1 MYKIHRDNVNLSNW
15 TNTSDKIPEQN
26 SLVRALYYSEE
37 PQEFNI
43 CLLRF
48 YKTFSQHQT
57 LGRWEGE
64 ENYIKSQT
72 PVEYYAPI
80 YWQLASSSI
89 I

>member
-1 MYKIHRDNVNLSNW
+1 MYKIHKDNINLSNW
-15 TNTSDKIPEQN
+15 AKTNDELPKGN
-26 SLVRALYYSEE
+26 CLVRALYYSEE

-48 YKTFSQHQT
+48 TKLYGPE
-57 LGRWEGE
+57 LGRWDSE
-64 ENYIKSQT
+64 ENYIKAQT
-72 PVEYYAPI
+72 QVEQYSPV